1 MDGISPDII
10 LLTHYLSIHYPL
22 LDGSGYFLCQF
33 FVSPEV
39 TFKVFSRIYDITVMK
54 TDHLTTSFIALRD
67 KLHRSALGFLR
78 NEEDASDALQ
88 DTFCKLWNGNKIM
101 NDNEA
106 RNKLFAVLRNVCI
119 DRLRSPRCRSLEDIE
134 VSYHE
139 EPPDMDVSSGDLE
152 KILTAN
158 LSELQLRIYRLI
170 AHENIEY
177 EDVAARLGMS
187 VEAVRMNMCR
197 ARKKIR
203 DNYKRFDK

>member
-1 MDGISPDII
+1 MRTMDI
-10 LLTHYLSIHYPL
+10 
-22 LDGSGYFLCQF
+22 FLCQF
-33 FVSPEV
+33 FVSPAV
-39 TFKVFSRIYDITVMK
+39 IFKVFSRIYDITVMK

-67 KLHRSALGFLR
+67 KLHRSAIGFLK

-88 DTFCKLWNGNKIM
+88 DTFCKLWHGNKIM

-119 DRLRSPRCRSLEDIE
+119 DRLRSPRYRSRSLEDIE
-134 VSYHE
+134 VSCHE
-139 EPPDMDVSSGDLE
+139 EPPDMDVSSGELE

-158 LSELQLRIYRLI
+158 LSEQQLRIYRLI

-177 EDVAARLGMS
+177 DDVAARLGIS
-187 VEAVRMNMCR
+187 VEAARMNMCR

-203 DNYKRFDK
+203 DNYNRLDK